1 MSTITVHPPTGVAA
15 GQRPAATWI
24 GNLVTALG
32 GLWMVGGLFYDGHT
46 HVFTPELESF
56 FTPAHG
62 VLYSGF
68 LATAGWVLAQVLR
81 AWRAGH
87 KAPAGYGLGLL
98 GAGVFAAGGPA
109 DLGWHTLFGIEADLE
124 ALLSPTHLI
133 LFIGAGLLLTTPWR
147 AAWSTPGAAA
157 PGVGEFLPVLLSA
170 AATLA
175 YVGFFVSYLSPFIGH
190 IAPTT
195 AAMAQLGGP
204 PHSEQLEQF
213 QARGIA
219 NLLVTTVLLVG
230 ALMLVLRRWR
240 PPAGTATV
248 LFAVTA
254 VALDAVFEF
263 QAGWVLLAS
272 LVGGLAGDALIAWLR
287 PAPDRPWALRAV
299 GGLVPLALWL
309 PYMGLLA
316 SRYGLA
322 WSAPVWSGAVV
333 LSVLTGF
340 ALALLAAPPPV
351 PTTGPPRRS
360 T

>member
-1 MSTITVHPPTGVAA
+1 MAVITTHPLTGAVR
-15 GQRPAATWI
+15 QRPTATWT

-32 GLWMVGGLFYDGHT
+32 GLWMVIGLLYDGHT
-46 HVFTPELESF
+46 HVFTPGLETF

-68 LATAGWVLAQVLR
+68 LATGGWVLAQVLR
-81 AWRAGH
+81 ARRAGRQ
-87 KAPAGYGLGLL
+87 APAGYGLGLL
-98 GAGVFAAGGPA
+98 GAGVFLAGGVA
-109 DLGWHTLFGIEADLE
+109 DLGWHTLFGIEADVE
-124 ALLSPTHLI
+124 ALLSPTHLV
-133 LFIGAGLLLTTPWR
+133 LFAGAALLLTTPWR
-147 AAWSTPGAAA
+147 ATWATPGEAA
-157 PGVGEFLPVLLSA
+157 PGARTFLPVLLSA
-170 AATLA
+170 TATLTF
-175 YVGFFVSYLSPFIGH
+175 VGFFVSYLSPFIGH

-195 AAMAQLGGP
+195 AAFGQLGGP

-230 ALMLVLRRWR
+230 ALLLVLRRWR

-263 QAGWVLLAS
+263 QAGWLLLAAP
-272 LVGGLAGDALIAWLR
+272 VGGLASDALIARLR
-287 PAPDRPWALRAV
+287 PAPSRPWALWAV
-299 GGLVPLALWL
+299 GGLAPLALWL

-316 SRYGLA
+316 ARYELA
-322 WSAPVWSGAVV
+322 WTAPIWGGAVV
-333 LSVLTGF
+333 LSGFTGF

-351 PTTGPPRRS
+351 PVGGPAPRS
-360 T
+360 P